1 MNKQFRNAF
10 LRLAI
15 LSILQDKDI
24 YGYDLVKQIGEN
36 FDITAGTLYP
46 ILYKLTDEN
55 LVETY
60 LQESRE
66 GGARKYYK
74 LNQKGKQAVKK
85 ESKEWERLIKKYQ
98 QFLQNI
104 ANSN

>member
-1 MNKQFRNAF
+1 
-10 LRLAI
+10 
-15 LSILQDKDI
+15 
-24 YGYDLVKQIGEN
+24 
-36 FDITAGTLYP
+36 
-46 ILYKLTDEN
+46 

-104 ANSN
+104 ANLY